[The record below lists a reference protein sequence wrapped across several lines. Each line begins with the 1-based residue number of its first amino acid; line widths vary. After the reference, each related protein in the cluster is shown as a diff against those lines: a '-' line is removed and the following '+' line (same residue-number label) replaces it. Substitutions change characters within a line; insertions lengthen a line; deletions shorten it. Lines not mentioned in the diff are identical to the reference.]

1 MVDVCYDV
9 CQNKITYTNDKDTCQ
24 GADSPRWTWHECSPV
39 SCKTKVVTYVEG
51 WCPDKWSGGPSLTN
65 EFEVIEDDLVKKY

>member
-24 GADSPRWTWHECSPV
+24 GADSPRWTWHEGTPV

-51 WCPDKWSGGPSLTN
+51 
-65 EFEVIEDDLVKKY
+65 